1 MRARMLAA
9 CVRVCVCAGVRS
21 CVHVCNVCCVCV
33 CVYVRVHVLSREVVW
48 RGVGWDKEGGER
60 EEIREEEGK

>member
-1 MRARMLAA
+1 MRHAPKRSTGDAA
-9 CVRVCVCAGVRS
+9 DPGGRR
-21 CVHVCNVCCVCV
+21 
-33 CVYVRVHVLSREVVW
+33 VLSREVVW